1 MPKIGHF
8 FEIQKNKKFVPREGL
23 KEDVCKIWAQ
33 SDNWKYAK
41 PAFKVA
47 PPTPPPPTP
56 PTVGR
61 KFWPFCEDHN
71 FGTKTN
77 FRTR

>member
-1 MPKIGHF
+1 MPKVGQF

-23 KEDVCKIWAQ
+23 KEAVCKIWAQ
-33 SDNWKYAK
+33 SEQWKCAK
-41 PAFKVA
+41 SATKVEDME
-47 PPTPPPPTP
+47 TQT

-61 KFWPFCEDHN
+61 KFRPFCEDHN

-77 FRTR
+77 FRTQ